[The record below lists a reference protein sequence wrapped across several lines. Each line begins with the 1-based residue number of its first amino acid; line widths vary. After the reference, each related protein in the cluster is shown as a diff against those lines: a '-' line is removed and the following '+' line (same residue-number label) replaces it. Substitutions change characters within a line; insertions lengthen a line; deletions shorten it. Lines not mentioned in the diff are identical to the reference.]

1 MSVWQLLITP
11 VLLSIT
17 ILPVLMALFSKQ
29 TSRTQKIVWCLLSFM
44 FSWVGYLSYYFLV
57 VRSLGKD
64 NT

>member
-1 MSVWQLLITP
+1 M
-11 VLLSIT
+11 
-17 ILPVLMALFSKQ
+17 FSKQ

-44 FSWVGYLSYYFLV
+44 FSWVGYLSYYFFV